1 MLQMFI
7 NSLLSAEWT
16 KQRNG
21 YRHRDFDTR
30 AGTVISSIHRRH
42 RSIEFKKFLA
52 KIDVKVPD
60 ELEVHLVCDNH
71 STHKSPT
78 ITKWIQA
85 HPGSTCT
92 SHRPTRRGS
101 TRSNDSLPTS
111 PLIFSNAQTTAVF
124 KRSKQT
130 FAHGSKGGTRT
141 PSHSSGPSPPNRTSN
156 PSNDFYNELPAQDT
170 SGHLD
175 ATAIERQPKTDL
187 HLREPS
193 MKFGGGLAFNK
204 TARGIERGVP

>member
-1 MLQMFI
+1 MPPLSQASPDLLRQMLQMFI
-7 NSLLSAEWT
+7 NSLLSAQWT

-30 AGTVISSIHRRH
+30 AGTVISSIGRRH

-60 ELEVHLVCDNH
+60 ELEVHLACDNH

-78 ITKWIQA
+78 ITKWLQA

-130 FAHGSKGGTRT
+130 SA
-141 PSHSSGPSPPNRTSN
+141 PSPASQVVSICQVCKWSRIR
-156 PSNDFYNELPAQDT
+156 PSLIRRVSGKNESIAE
-170 SGHLD
+170 S
-175 ATAIERQPKTDL
+175 AE
-187 HLREPS
+187 
-193 MKFGGGLAFNK
+193 
-204 TARGIERGVP
+204 